1 LPRSFRL
8 SGTSGQLGYNSGISS
23 PPEEAVAGHFRLGP
37 WLVQPSLNLALRSG
51 ATRRL
56 TPKAMEVLV
65 CLAQHAGEP
74 VAKEQLLQTVWSDTF
89 VGDDVLKRVIVEL
102 RRVFEDDVNN
112 PKFIQ
117 TITKR
122 GYRLIAHVKWVDAVL
137 PGQAK
142 PENASV
148 SVARSRRLLMLGSAA
163 RRADLV

>member
-1 LPRSFRL
+1 
-8 SGTSGQLGYNSGISS
+8 
-23 PPEEAVAGHFRLGP
+23 
-37 WLVQPSLNLALRSG
+37 
-51 ATRRL
+51 
-56 TPKAMEVLV
+56 MEVLV

-137 PGQAK
+137 PG
-142 PENASV
+142 
-148 SVARSRRLLMLGSAA
+148 
-163 RRADLV
+163 